1 MYVSSSCRS
10 LLYRLLVGLCRHVPS
25 HCLSLLQAMTSAND
39 SHASGDTNKIL
50 PHLPA
55 PPSKSKANR
64 GLSDEAV
71 AGVYT
76 RIREALACMP
86 LRQVKWDYD
95 PDSQLRDPRMHVG
108 LKNQVHTLFLY
119 STRNAQTQH
128 GFLPWNGICPS
139 SCTWYLP
146 RLSTS

>member
-1 MYVSSSCRS
+1 MYVSSGCRS

-39 SHASGDTNKIL
+39 PHASGDTNTIL

-55 PPSKSKANR
+55 IPSKSKADR

-108 LKNQVHTLFLY
+108 LKNQVRTHFALY
-119 STRNAQTQH
+119 SMRKAQT
-128 GFLPWNGICPS
+128 
-139 SCTWYLP
+139 
-146 RLSTS
+146 